1 MMEATSTESPAV
13 GDDAAVRMTGG
24 VSDASPSS
32 DICLEYDVIRANEE
46 ANQEDLSDGNNNLNG
61 DGDDDIVAEESNDR
75 DSLDEGLGDI
85 SSDGE
90 VTAESPELKNHDID
104 NNNQEDEAADLR
116 AKTNAVPDLVTNRL
130 SSETEKERRPS
141 RISFETP
148 L

>member
-1 MMEATSTESPAV
+1 MMEATTTESPAV
-13 GDDAAVRMTGG
+13 NDDAAVKMTGG

-32 DICLEYDVIRANEE
+32 DICMEYDVIRANEE
-46 ANQEDLSDGNNNLNG
+46 ADQEDQSDGNNNLN
-61 DGDDDIVAEESNDR
+61 DGDDDIVAEESIDR

-104 NNNQEDEAADLR
+104 NNNQEDEAVLR
-116 AKTNAVPDLVTNRL
+116 AKTNAVPDIVTNSL
-130 SSETEKERRPS
+130 SSEPEKERRPS

>member
-1 MMEATSTESPAV
+1 MMEATTTESPAV
-13 GDDAAVRMTGG
+13 KDDAAVRMTGG

-32 DICLEYDVIRANEE
+32 DICMEYDVIRANEE
-46 ANQEDLSDGNNNLNG
+46 DREEDQSDGNNNLN
-61 DGDDDIVAEESNDR
+61 DGDDDIVAEESIDR

-90 VTAESPELKNHDID
+90 VTAESPELKNHDTD
-104 NNNQEDEAADLR
+104 NNNHEDEAAVLR
-116 AKTNAVPDLVTNRL
+116 AKIGAVPDLVTNSL
-130 SSETEKERRPS
+130 SSECEKERRPS

>member
-1 MMEATSTESPAV
+1 MIEATSPESPSAQ
-13 GDDAAVRMTGG
+13 GDAAARMTGG

-32 DICLEYDVIRANEE
+32 DICMEYDVIRANEE
-46 ANQEDLSDGNNNLNG
+46 ADQEDQSDGNNNLN
-61 DGDDDIVAEESNDR
+61 DGDDDIVAEESIDR

-90 VTAESPELKNHDID
+90 VTAESPELKNHDTD
-104 NNNQEDEAADLR
+104 NNNHEDEAAVLR
-116 AKTNAVPDLVTNRL
+116 AKIGAVPDLVTNSL
-130 SSETEKERRPS
+130 SSECEKERRPS

>member
-1 MMEATSTESPAV
+1 MIEATSTESPSAE
-13 GDDAAVRMTGG
+13 DDAAVRMTGG

-32 DICLEYDVIRANEE
+32 DICMEYDVIRANEE
-46 ANQEDLSDGNNNLNG
+46 DNEEDQSDGNNNLN
-61 DGDDDIVAEESNDR
+61 DGDDDIVAEESIDR

-90 VTAESPELKNHDID
+90 VTAESPELKNHDTD
-104 NNNQEDEAADLR
+104 NNNQEDEAAVLR
-116 AKTNAVPDLVTNRL
+116 AKISAVPDLVTNSL
-130 SSETEKERRPS
+130 SSECEKERRPS

>member
-1 MMEATSTESPAV
+1 MEATTTESPAV
-13 GDDAAVRMTGG
+13 NDDAAVKMTGG

-32 DICLEYDVIRANEE
+32 DICMEYDVIRANEE
-46 ANQEDLSDGNNNLNG
+46 ADQEDQSDGNNNLN
-61 DGDDDIVAEESNDR
+61 DGDDDIVAEESIDR

-104 NNNQEDEAADLR
+104 NNNQEDEAVLR
-116 AKTNAVPDLVTNRL
+116 AKTNAVPDIVTNSL
-130 SSETEKERRPS
+130 SSEPEKERRPS

>member
-1 MMEATSTESPAV
+1 MEATTTESPAV
-13 GDDAAVRMTGG
+13 KDDAAVKMTGG

-32 DICLEYDVIRANEE
+32 DICMEYDVIRANEE
-46 ANQEDLSDGNNNLNG
+46 ADQEDQSDGNNNLNG
-61 DGDDDIVAEESNDR
+61 DGDDDIVAEESIDR

-104 NNNQEDEAADLR
+104 NNNQEDEAAVLR
-116 AKTNAVPDLVTNRL
+116 AKTNAVPDIVTNSL
-130 SSETEKERRPS
+130 SSEPEKERRPS

>member
-1 MMEATSTESPAV
+1 MEATTTESPAV
-13 GDDAAVRMTGG
+13 KDDAPVKMTGG

-32 DICLEYDVIRANEE
+32 DICMEYDVIRANEE
-46 ANQEDLSDGNNNLNG
+46 ADQEDQSDGNNNLNG
-61 DGDDDIVAEESNDR
+61 DGDIVAEESIDR

-90 VTAESPELKNHDID
+90 VTAESPELKNHDTD
-104 NNNQEDEAADLR
+104 NNNQEDEAAVLR
-116 AKTNAVPDLVTNRL
+116 AKIVAVPDLVTNSL
-130 SSETEKERRPS
+130 SSEPEKERRPS

>member
-1 MMEATSTESPAV
+1 MIEATSTESPSAE
-13 GDDAAVRMTGG
+13 DDAAVRMTGG

-32 DICLEYDVIRANEE
+32 DICMEYDVIRANGEGNEE
-46 ANQEDLSDGNNNLNG
+46 DQSDGNNNFNDG
-61 DGDDDIVAEESNDR
+61 DDDDIVAEESIDR

-90 VTAESPELKNHDID
+90 VTAESPELKNHDTD
-104 NNNQEDEAADLR
+104 NNNQEDEAAVLR
-116 AKTNAVPDLVTNRL
+116 AKISAVPDLVTNSL
-130 SSETEKERRPS
+130 SSECEKERRPS

>member
-1 MMEATSTESPAV
+1 MMEATTTESPAV
-13 GDDAAVRMTGG
+13 EDDAAVRMTGG

-32 DICLEYDVIRANEE
+32 DICMEYDVIRANEE
-46 ANQEDLSDGNNNLNG
+46 DREEDQSDGNNNLN
-61 DGDDDIVAEESNDR
+61 DGDDDIVAEESIDR

-90 VTAESPELKNHDID
+90 VTAESPELKNHDTD
-104 NNNQEDEAADLR
+104 NNNHEDEAAVLR
-116 AKTNAVPDLVTNRL
+116 AKIGAVPDLVTNSL
-130 SSETEKERRPS
+130 SSECEKERRPS

>member
-1 MMEATSTESPAV
+1 MIEATSPESPSAQ
-13 GDDAAVRMTGG
+13 GDAAARMTGG

-32 DICLEYDVIRANEE
+32 DICMEYDVIRANEE
-46 ANQEDLSDGNNNLNG
+46 DHQEDQSDGNNNLN
-61 DGDDDIVAEESNDR
+61 DGDDDIVAEESIDR

-90 VTAESPELKNHDID
+90 VTAESPELKNHDTD
-104 NNNQEDEAADLR
+104 NNNHEDEAAVLR
-116 AKTNAVPDLVTNRL
+116 AKICAVPDLVTNSL
-130 SSETEKERRPS
+130 SSECEKERRPS